1 MHFYVSLCIT
11 STKTQINMGKK
22 LNVLMVLAIA
32 AAFMFVSCEKEP
44 ELPTVTTAEV
54 TNVVQASATCG
65 GEVTFDGYAETT
77 RGVCWSPA
85 EQPDLSGPHTT
96 DGTGKGVFVS
106 QITGLAPGVKYFV
119 RAYATNSV
127 GTVYGVQREFTTP
140 L

>member
-1 MHFYVSLCIT
+1 
-11 STKTQINMGKK
+11 MGKR
-22 LNVLMVLAIA
+22 LNFLMVLAFA
-32 AAFMFVSCEKEP
+32 TTMLFVSCEKEP

-54 TNVVQASATCG
+54 KDILQTSATCG
-65 GEVTFDGYAETT
+65 GEVTFDGYAEVT

-85 EQPDLSGPHTT
+85 EQPDLTGPHSV
-96 DGTGKGVFVS
+96 DGTGTGVFVS
-106 QITGLAPGVKYFV
+106 QITGLAPGVKYYV